1 MVQACGVLWP
11 TLLLRSVEN
20 GLKTVMK
27 YRQMDHFDDLKPR
40 AWTVSALCRA
50 VADSL
55 DAQFNPVAVRGE
67 VSGFS
72 RAASG
77 HCYFSIKDDTGQIRC
92 AMFRRAA
99 SLMNFSPRDG
109 ELVDVRG
116 RLGVYEAR
124 GDLQL
129 VVESMERAGQGALFE
144 QFLRLKAK
152 LEAEGLFEPDHK
164 RALPEQ
170 PRAIGVVTS
179 LGAAA
184 WHDVM
189 TALQRRV
196 PHIPVIMAP
205 ALVQGVGAA
214 ATLVQ
219 ALQNMYALTAED
231 NPLAPPVDVILLV
244 RGGGSMEDLWSFND
258 ENLARVIAQSP
269 VPVVCGVG
277 HETDFT
283 IADFVADVR
292 APTPTAAAEMA
303 ATDRGV
309 ALQVLSEL
317 ENRLS
322 RGLLRQQDR
331 HAQRLDSVA
340 ARLAVGLARQQ
351 DRQSQR
357 LAAVAARLSRPQALL
372 GQHSQWLDRLASRLQ
387 SGVQSQLTEGVHRLD
402 RFNDRLDFNRAQ
414 QVQQRAQRLE
424 RAALRLSSVDPHRVL
439 DRGYAWLSDENG
451 HALTKVGQFQAGQ
464 SVRATLADGDVPLTV
479 NDSNGAS

>member
-1 MVQACGVLWP
+1 MP
-11 TLLLRSVEN
+11 PI
-20 GLKTVMK
+20 
-27 YRQMDHFDDLKPR
+27 DDLTPR

-50 VADSL
+50 VADTL

-67 VSGFS
+67 ISGFA

-99 SLMNFSPRDG
+99 SLLDFSPRDG
-109 ELVDVRG
+109 ELVEVRG

-129 VVESMERAGQGALFE
+129 IVESMERAGQGALFE

-152 LEAEGLFEPDHK
+152 LEAEGLFDPALK
-164 RALPEQ
+164 REVPAQ

-184 WHDVM
+184 WHDVV

-196 PHIPVIMAP
+196 PHIPVLMAP
-205 ALVQGVGAA
+205 ALVQGTGAA
-214 ATLVQ
+214 ATLAQ
-219 ALQNMYALTAED
+219 ALQSLYAFTAED
-231 NPLAPPVDVILLV
+231 NPLSPPVDVILLV

-269 VPVVCGVG
+269 VPLICGVG

-309 ALQVLSEL
+309 GLESLSVLEH
-317 ENRLS
+317 RLS

-331 HAQRLDSVA
+331 QAQRMDSVV
-340 ARLAVGLARQQ
+340 ARLGVALARQQ
-351 DRQSQR
+351 DRQTQR
-357 LAAVAARLSRPQALL
+357 LSAIASRLSRPQAVL
-372 GQHSQWLDRLASRLQ
+372 GSHRQWLVQLAHRLQ
-387 SGVQSQLTEGVHRLD
+387 GGLQSQLRDSGHGLERL
-402 RFNDRLDFNRAQ
+402 NDRLGFNQRQ

-424 RAALRLSSVDPHRVL
+424 RAALRLSSVDPHQVL
-439 DRGYAWLSDENG
+439 ERGYAWLSDERG
-451 HALTKVGQFQAGQ
+451 QALTHAAQFEPGQ
-464 SVRATLADGDVPLTV
+464 SVRATLSDGEVPLKV
-479 NDSNGAS
+479 LG

>member
-1 MVQACGVLWP
+1 MP
-11 TLLLRSVEN
+11 SN
-20 GLKTVMK
+20 
-27 YRQMDHFDDLKPR
+27 DDLKPR

-50 VADSL
+50 VADTL
-55 DAQFNPVAVRGE
+55 DAQFNPVTVRGE
-67 VSGFS
+67 ISGFS

-99 SLMNFSPRDG
+99 SLMDFAPRDG
-109 ELVDVRG
+109 ELVEVRG

-124 GDLQL
+124 GDLQM

-152 LEAEGLFEPDHK
+152 LEAEGLFDPAHK
-164 RALPEQ
+164 RALPAQ

-184 WHDVM
+184 WHDVV

-196 PHIPVIMAP
+196 PHIHVVMVP
-205 ALVQGVGAA
+205 ALVQGAGAA
-214 ATLVQ
+214 TTLVQ

-231 NPLAPPVDVILLV
+231 NPLSPPVDVILLV

-258 ENLARVIAQSP
+258 ENLARCIAQSP
-269 VPVVCGVG
+269 VPLISGLG

-309 ALQVLSEL
+309 GLEALSVLED
-317 ENRLS
+317 RLT
-322 RGLLRQQDR
+322 RGLQRQQDR
-331 HAQRLDSVA
+331 QAQRLDS
-340 ARLAVGLARQQ
+340 
-351 DRQSQR
+351 
-357 LAAVAARLSRPQALL
+357 VAARLSRPQALL
-372 GQHSQWLDRLASRLQ
+372 GQHSQWLDRLANGLQ
-387 SGVQSQLTEGVHRLD
+387 AGVQTRLTEAGHRLE
-402 RFNDRLDFNRAQ
+402 RLSDRLSFNQGQ
-414 QVQQRAQRLE
+414 QVQQRAERLE

-439 DRGYAWLSDENG
+439 ERGYAWLSDESG
-451 HALTKVGQFQAGQ
+451 QALTHAAQFQPGQ
-464 SVRATLADGDVPLTV
+464 AVRATLSDGDVPLKV
-479 NDSNGAS
+479 LG

>member
-1 MVQACGVLWP
+1 MNYGFQGQDA
-11 TLLLRSVEN
+11 
-20 GLKTVMK
+20 
-27 YRQMDHFDDLKPR
+27 DLTPR

-50 VADSL
+50 VADAL
-55 DAQFNPVAVRGE
+55 DARFNPVTVRGE

-77 HCYFSIKDDTGQIRC
+77 HCYFSLKDDAGQVRC

-99 SLMNFSPRDG
+99 SLMDFSPRDG
-109 ELVDVRG
+109 ELVEVRG

-129 VVESMERAGQGALFE
+129 IVETMARAGQGALFE

-152 LEAEGLFEPDHK
+152 LEAEGLFDPAHK
-164 RALPEQ
+164 RALSAQ

-184 WHDVM
+184 WHDVV

-196 PHIPVIMAP
+196 PHIPVVMAP
-205 ALVQGVGAA
+205 ALVQGAGAA

-219 ALQNMYALTAED
+219 ALQQMYAFTAED
-231 NPLAPPVDVILLV
+231 NPLSPPVDVVLLV
-244 RGGGSMEDLWSFND
+244 RGGGSMEDLWAFND
-258 ENLARVIAQSP
+258 EQLARVIAASP
-269 VPVVCGVG
+269 VPVISGVG

-309 ALQVLSEL
+309 GLQALSVLEH
-317 ENRLS
+317 RLA

-331 HAQRLDSVA
+331 QAQRLDS
-340 ARLAVGLARQQ
+340 LA
-351 DRQSQR
+351 S
-357 LAAVAARLSRPQALL
+357 RLSRPQALL
-372 GQHSQWLDRLASRLQ
+372 GQHSQWLDRLAHRLQ
-387 SGVQSQLTEGVHRLD
+387 AG
-402 RFNDRLDFNRAQ
+402 AQ
-414 QVQQRAQRLE
+414 NQVTASRHRLE
-424 RAALRLSSVDPHRVL
+424 RQQDRLAFSRGQQTQQRSERLERLALRLSSLDPQRVL
-439 DRGYAWLSDENG
+439 ERGYAWLSDEKG
-451 HALTKVGQFQAGQ
+451 QALTQAAQFQPGQ
-464 SVRATLADGDVPLTV
+464 SVQATLSDGVVSLMVKD
-479 NDSNGAS
+479 